1 MRFSGRAPGKHAVT
15 FVFMTVFLDM
25 VGFGL
30 IMPVLPKL
38 IEIVAGTDLAG
49 ASILAGWLFLA
60 YGGMQF
66 LFGPLIGN
74 LSDALGRRPVLL
86 LLVAGLFV
94 DYMLMALAPTM
105 VWLFIGRILS
115 GLCGASY
122 STANAYLADITAPDD
137 RAKAFGKMGA
147 AFGLGFIIGPAIGG
161 LLGTFGPRVPFFVAA
176 GVAAL
181 NVVYGYLV
189 LPETLPPEKRR
200 TFSLARSNPIGSLL
214 VLSRYRGVLPMCAV
228 MFLYFFATSVYPA
241 IWAFWGI
248 AKFGWSAATIGL
260 TLAAFGLITAIVQGA
275 LTGPTVAWLGERKTA
290 VLGLVAAAV
299 AAIGYGLAPNFTV
312 VMILLLV
319 HAPEGFVHP
328 ALTALVSSEAPADAQ
343 GELQG
348 GIASLQSIA
357 MVLGSVMF
365 AQIFGYFLQPS
376 APFQSPD
383 VGYFLCGALIILSLA
398 GFLGRSRR

>member
-38 IEIVAGTDLAG
+38 IEIIAGTDLAG

-86 LLVAGLFV
+86 LSVAGLFV

-214 VLSRYRGVLPMCAV
+214 VMLATTVGLPFLVISTTGPLLQKWFTSTGHPADQKSTRLNSSHLRLSRMP
-228 MFLYFFATSVYPA
+228 S
-241 IWAFWGI
+241 
-248 AKFGWSAATIGL
+248 SA
-260 TLAAFGLITAIVQGA
+260 
-275 LTGPTVAWLGERKTA
+275 
-290 VLGLVAAAV
+290 
-299 AAIGYGLAPNFTV
+299 
-312 VMILLLV
+312 
-319 HAPEGFVHP
+319 
-328 ALTALVSSEAPADAQ
+328 
-343 GELQG
+343 
-348 GIASLQSIA
+348 
-357 MVLGSVMF
+357 
-365 AQIFGYFLQPS
+365 
-376 APFQSPD
+376 
-383 VGYFLCGALIILSLA
+383 
-398 GFLGRSRR
+398 